1 MADLDK
7 QYREFLSCIHRE
19 ILKSAGFKK
28 ENTNFRMIR
37 PNGTCKILNFQRSMW
52 NDSTVCKFCINVG
65 LYFPKEPEHP
75 DLRFKEYECQVRQR
89 AGFLSERYRED
100 HWWCLPEDG
109 DVEKLYA
116 EVRQTLTEDVLP
128 WLDRFDTRQD
138 VIRAGQSGTLN
149 AHIWG
154 SLYE

>member
-1 MADLDK
+1 MTTNDQRFKDL
-7 QYREFLSCIHRE
+7 LSRLHTQV
-19 ILKSAGFKK
+19 LKPAGFKK
-28 ENTNFRMIR
+28 ENSNFRIIQ

-52 NDSTVCKFCINVG
+52 NDGTECKFCINVG
-65 LYFPKEPEHP
+65 LYFQKDPEHP
-75 DLRFKEYECQVRQR
+75 NLRFKEYECQVRRR
-89 AGFLSERYRED
+89 AGFMSERYRED
-100 HWWCLPEDG
+100 HWWCLFEGRDM
-109 DVEKLYA
+109 ESLYA
-116 EVRQTLTEDVLP
+116 DLKRTLTEDVLP